1 MISESHGGDLHL
13 PLIIYGMIVEIIL
26 GIKECCLTIK
36 HLQFCWALYRSAG
49 CGELPL
55 GLSEGENLWS
65 TIRVLGTLFSEKS
78 MCQWIGEKGKI
89 LTGNHG
95 FHHKI

>member
-55 GLSEGENLWS
+55 GLSEGEIYGQPLEFWVPYFRRNPCVNGL
-65 TIRVLGTLFSEKS
+65 VK
-78 MCQWIGEKGKI
+78 KGKS
-89 LTGNHG
+89 
-95 FHHKI
+95 